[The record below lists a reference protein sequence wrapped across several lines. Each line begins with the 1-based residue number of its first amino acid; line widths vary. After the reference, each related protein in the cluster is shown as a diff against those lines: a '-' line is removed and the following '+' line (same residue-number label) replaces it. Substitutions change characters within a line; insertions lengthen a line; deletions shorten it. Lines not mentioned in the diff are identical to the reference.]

1 MGEQKTMGTK
11 PQPVLDPN
19 VAVVLDRYR
28 KGELTIR
35 QAAELLQISYTAM
48 DELLRQ
54 NQIPLVQDVATALG
68 RDARRPK
75 R

>member
-1 MGEQKTMGTK
+1 MGEQET
-11 PQPVLDPN
+11 QPVLDPK
-19 VAVVLDRYR
+19 VAVVLNRFR
-28 KGELTIR
+28 KSEITIR
-35 QAAELLQISYTAM
+35 QAAELLHISYTEM

-68 RDARRPK
+68 RKARPPK